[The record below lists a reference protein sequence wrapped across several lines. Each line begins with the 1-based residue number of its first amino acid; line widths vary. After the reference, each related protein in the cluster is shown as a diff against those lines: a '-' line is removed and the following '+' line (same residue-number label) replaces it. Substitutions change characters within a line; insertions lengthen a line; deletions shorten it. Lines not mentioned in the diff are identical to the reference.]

1 MCFPESVG
9 YFLWDDDH
17 WGRLVASCVAIFL
30 SLVQIPEVLKALVDT
45 LQFLLSMCFAR
56 VTSNFTILFCV
67 FFFKV
72 RMTAFTCFHI
82 DFEEQ
87 RKAHYDEFRKMKELR
102 RRGTP
107 SQEGDE

>member
-45 LQFLLSMCFAR
+45 LQFFYYL
-56 VTSNFTILFCV
+56 CV
-67 FFFKV
+67 
-72 RMTAFTCFHI
+72 
-82 DFEEQ
+82 
-87 RKAHYDEFRKMKELR
+87 L
-102 RRGTP
+102 
-107 SQEGDE
+107 QE